1 VLCLEPLDAAKIL
14 FFAQSNLGNVLVETY
29 TARFD
34 KAAEAATFIRFFLCF
49 FFFSSF
55 FPLQSF
61 AKDFPALSIGSQS
74 DDDVANS
81 NS

>member
-1 VLCLEPLDAAKIL
+1 VLCFEPLDAAKIL

-29 TARFD
+29 TAQFD

-49 FFFSSF
+49 FSSF

-61 AKDFPALSIGSQS
+61 AKDFLALSIGSQS
-74 DDDVANS
+74 NNDVANS